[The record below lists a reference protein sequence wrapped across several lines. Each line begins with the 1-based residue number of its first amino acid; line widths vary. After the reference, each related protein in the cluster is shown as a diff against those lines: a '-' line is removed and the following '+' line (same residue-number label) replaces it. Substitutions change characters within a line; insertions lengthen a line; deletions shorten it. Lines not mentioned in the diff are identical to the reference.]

1 MGAKVHPKLTR
12 AEVEQYESTGFLHP
26 IDALSA
32 DEADRYRLSYE
43 RVSALLGGSPKAV
56 QLIQVQRYYDWAWEL
71 GHHPAVLDAVECVL
85 GPDIILWSASVFP
98 KRARD
103 PGFVTMHQDGTYW
116 GLEGGAVTTA
126 WVALT
131 DSRRENGCMRIVPG
145 SQKSEILP
153 HKDTYAADNLLTRG
167 QVVEAECDEADIV
180 DIELRQ
186 GQMSLHHVR
195 AIHGSHSNG
204 SDQPRI
210 GFAARYVT
218 PDVKPLNSGQS
229 AVLVRGRDRFGH
241 WDLHEEAPVFGSLES
256 AVHAHQQE
264 AGEFVAMLTRD

>member
-1 MGAKVHPKLTR
+1 MDAAVHPKLTKTQ
-12 AEVEQYESTGFLHP
+12 VERYEATGFLHP

-32 DEADRYRLSYE
+32 DEADRFRLSYE
-43 RVSALLGGSPKAV
+43 RVAALLGGAPKAV
-56 QLIQVQRYYDWAWEL
+56 QLIQIQRYYDWAWEL
-71 GHHPAVLDAVECVL
+71 ARHPAVLDAVECVL

-98 KRARD
+98 KRAHD
-103 PGFVTMHQDGTYW
+103 PSFVTMHQDGTYW

-131 DSRRENGCMRIVPG
+131 DSKRENGCMRLVPG
-145 SQKSEILP
+145 SHRSEILP
-153 HKDTYAADNLLTRG
+153 HKDTYAPDNLLTRG
-167 QVVEAECDEADIV
+167 QVVEAKCDEAEIV
-180 DIELRQ
+180 DIELEQ

-195 AIHGSHSNG
+195 AIHGSRSN
-204 SDQPRI
+204 SSTMPRI

-218 PDVKPLNSGQS
+218 PDVKPLDSGQS

-241 WDLHEEAPVFGSLES
+241 WELREKPPEFGSLES
-256 AVHAHQQE
+256 AVRAHQEE